1 MNMSSVQKTQIAFRP
16 VRRFLWLERLVALV
30 VLLNFFLV
38 LFDLLYIPWRD
49 FYFEKLPQIVQ
60 QYDPIKGIEPHR
72 ETTRYLA
79 QFQQIKQEIEQTG
92 IQSPEVENLLAQMR
106 QLSNELIEDNP
117 FAIAQKT
124 GHLENIKNQVRD
136 RVHINSAHQAFDT
149 FWSQAYLNRAGWE
162 RELDFF
168 TTNLQPLIETNYYR
182 GINTQGKFID
192 RFWLIDL
199 PFIAFFGLEILIR
212 TFIISRQRPDL
223 NWLEALLRRWYDLF
237 LLLPFWRWLRV
248 IPVTIQLYQ
257 AQLLNLEPVRKQIKY
272 DFVTNFAEEM
282 TEIVGVRLID
292 QMQDSIERGDAAEW
306 LLRTGRYQPY
316 ININNT
322 NEVQEIANR
331 LLQMTIYQVIPKV
344 QTEIESLLH
353 YSIENAIKKTQM
365 YQQIQHLP
373 GMDTLPRQVSSKL
386 ANDISQSTYTTLT
399 NLLEDPIVIEK
410 SSHLIQN
417 FSIALETEVKK
428 QHNLQALKSLFVDL
442 LEEVKINYVKDIA
455 QGGVERSWEEANQLR
470 RIIRQ

>member
-1 MNMSSVQKTQIAFRP
+1 MSSLQKTQIAFRP
-16 VRRFLWLERLVALV
+16 VRRFLWLERLIALV

-38 LFDLLYIPWRD
+38 LFDLSYIPWRD
-49 FYFEKLPQIVQ
+49 FYFEKVPQIVQ

-79 QFQQIKQEIEQTG
+79 QFQQIKQQIEQTG

-106 QLSNELIEDNP
+106 QLSDELIEDNP

-124 GHLENIKNQVRD
+124 GHLEKIKNQVRD

-182 GINTQGKFID
+182 GINIQGKLLD

-237 LLLPFWRWLRV
+237 FLLPFWRWLRV
-248 IPVTIQLYQ
+248 IPVTIRLYQ
-257 AQLLNLEPVRKQIKY
+257 AELVNLEPVRKQIKY

-331 LLQMTIYQVIPKV
+331 LLRLTIYQVIPKV
-344 QTEIESLLH
+344 QTDIESLLH

-373 GMDTLPRQVSSKL
+373 GMETLPRQVSSKL

-399 NLLEDPIVIEK
+399 NLLEDPVVIEK

>member
-1 MNMSSVQKTQIAFRP
+1 MNMSSVQQTQIAFRP

-38 LFDLLYIPWRD
+38 LFDLSYIPWRD

-331 LLQMTIYQVIPKV
+331 LLRMTIYQVIPKV

>member
-1 MNMSSVQKTQIAFRP
+1 MSSLQKTQIAFRP
-16 VRRFLWLERLVALV
+16 VRRFLWLERLIALV

-38 LFDLLYIPWRD
+38 LFDLSYIPWRD
-49 FYFEKLPQIVQ
+49 FYFEKVPQIVQ

-79 QFQQIKQEIEQTG
+79 QFQQIKQQIEQTG

-106 QLSNELIEDNP
+106 QISDELIEDNP

-124 GHLENIKNQVRD
+124 GHLEKIKNQVRD

-182 GINTQGKFID
+182 GINIQGKLLD

-237 LLLPFWRWLRV
+237 FLLPFWRWLRV
-248 IPVTIQLYQ
+248 IPVTIRLYQ
-257 AQLLNLEPVRKQIKY
+257 AELVNLEPVRKQIKY

-306 LLRTGRYQPY
+306 LLRTGRYEPY

-331 LLQMTIYQVIPKV
+331 LLRLTIYQVIPKV
-344 QTEIESLLH
+344 QTDIESLLH

-373 GMDTLPRQVSSKL
+373 GMETLPRQVSSKL

-399 NLLEDPIVIEK
+399 NLLEDPVVIEK

>member
-1 MNMSSVQKTQIAFRP
+1 MSSLQKTQMAFRP
-16 VRRFLWLERLVALV
+16 VRRFLWLKRLVALV
-30 VLLNFFLV
+30 VLLNFLLV
-38 LFDLLYIPWRD
+38 LFDLSYIPWRD
-49 FYFEKLPQIVQ
+49 FYFEKIPQIVQ
-60 QYDPIKGIEPHR
+60 YYDPIKGIEPHR

-79 QFQQIKQEIEQTG
+79 QFQQIKQQIEQTG
-92 IQSPEVENLLAQMR
+92 IQSPEVEKLLAQMQ
-106 QLSNELIEDNP
+106 QLSDELIEDNP

-124 GHLENIKNQVRD
+124 GHLEKIKNQVRD

-149 FWSQAYLNRAGWE
+149 FWSQAYLIQAGWE

-199 PFIAFFGLEILIR
+199 PFIAFFGLDILIR
-212 TFIISRQRPDL
+212 TFFISRQRPDL
-223 NWLEALLRRWYDLF
+223 TWLEALLRRWYDLL
-237 LLLPFWRWLRV
+237 LLLPFWRWLRI
-248 IPVTIQLYQ
+248 IPITIRLYQ
-257 AQLLNLEPVRKQIKY
+257 AELLNLEPVRKQIKY

-316 ININNT
+316 VNINNT
-322 NEVQEIANR
+322 NEVQEIATR
-331 LLQMTIYQVIPKV
+331 LLRLTIYQVIPKV
-344 QTEIESLLH
+344 QTDIESLLH

-373 GMDTLPRQVSSKL
+373 GMDTLPRQVSTKL
-386 ANDISQSTYTTLT
+386 ATDISQSTYTTLT
-399 NLLEDPIVIEK
+399 NLLEDPVVIER

-470 RIIRQ
+470 RVIRL

>member
-1 MNMSSVQKTQIAFRP
+1 MSSVQKTQIAFRP

-38 LFDLLYIPWRD
+38 LFDLSYIPWRD

-92 IQSPEVENLLAQMR
+92 IQSPEVKNLLAQMR

-248 IPVTIQLYQ
+248 IPITIQLYQ

-322 NEVQEIANR
+322 NEVQKIANR
-331 LLQMTIYQVIPKV
+331 LLRMTIYQVIPKV

-399 NLLEDPIVIEK
+399 NLLEDPVVIEK